1 MTTVHDQ
8 VAMLGARRI
17 SSRAVVLIGLGW
29 LVIAAGGGMGFL
41 SPLRPPTAARLVVG
55 LTAIVLGAG
64 WCSRGFRGWLSAI
77 EARCPL
83 GCT

>member
-8 VAMLGARRI
+8 VATLGTRRI

-29 LVIAAGGGMGFL
+29 LVIATGGMCFL
-41 SPLRPPTAARLVVG
+41 SILRPPTAALLLVG
-55 LTAIVLGAG
+55 LAEIVLDAG
-64 WCSRGFRGWLSAI
+64 WFSRGFRGWLSAI
-77 EARCPL
+77 EARCLL